1 MYSAAGNHGTTIS
14 GGLTSKNLERSPAF
28 HRILDE
34 LEHERSGNK
43 ISHYERRSRLYER
56 RTRLLVSVSIAVLL
70 TRARSVIPAFMTS
83 QILCILQGRG
93 PELLQ
98 ACQRIFGPNTKGS
111 DETRLFDSMLLPT
124 PR

>member
-1 MYSAAGNHGTTIS
+1 LYSAAGNHGTTIS

-70 TRARSVIPAFMTS
+70 TRARSVIPAFMIS
-83 QILCILQGRG
+83 QILCILQDRG
-93 PELLQ
+93 PGLLQ
-98 ACQRIFGPNTKGS
+98 LANAFSDLYTKGNE
-111 DETRLFDSMLLPT
+111 ETRLFDSMLLPT

>member
-1 MYSAAGNHGTTIS
+1 LYSAAGNHGTTIS

-43 ISHYERRSRLYER
+43 ISHYERR
-56 RTRLLVSVSIAVLL
+56 TRLLVSVSIAVLL
-70 TRARSVIPAFMTS
+70 TRTRSVIPAFMTS
-83 QILCILQGRG
+83 QILCILQDRG
-93 PELLQ
+93 AGLLQ
-98 ACQRIFGPNTKGS
+98 LANAFSDLYTKGN